1 MPLPLRN
8 LPPRRNAEGHD
19 LMTAL
24 TRNPALLAALGFAV
38 VVVGMSSFYTVP
50 ETKQAVVL
58 RLGKPAR
65 IVNEYDPKAS
75 LGDTGAGLAVK
86 APFIEDVKFVDK
98 RIMDLDIDA
107 QTVLSTDQLRLVVD
121 AFARFRIVDPLR
133 MVQTVGTEEMAADAL
148 KRILASKLRNELG
161 KQPFAALL
169 SPERGEL
176 MDEIQNTVNRQA
188 KQYGAEIVDV
198 RIKRADLPSGPPLEA
213 AYARMASARAQE
225 AATIRAQGNKQAQ
238 LVQAEADASA
248 ARIYADSFGKDPEFY
263 AFYRAM
269 QAYRTT
275 FEDGSGTVVL
285 GPGNE
290 FLREFE
296 GNRRNR

>member
-1 MPLPLRN
+1 MS
-8 LPPRRNAEGHD
+8 
-19 LMTAL
+19 AL
-24 TRNPALLAALGFAV
+24 TRNPTLLAGVGFVLAV
-38 VVVGMSSFYTVP
+38 LAMSSLYIVP
-50 ETKQAVVL
+50 ETKQAIVL
-58 RLGKPAR
+58 RLGKPER
-65 IVNEYDPKAS
+65 IVNAYDPKARV
-75 LGDTGAGLAVK
+75 GETGAGLAVK
-86 APFIEDVKFVDK
+86 VPFVEDVKFIEK

-121 AFARFRIVDPLR
+121 AFARFRIVDPQR
-133 MVQTVGTEEMAADAL
+133 MVETVGSEEMAADAL

-169 SPERGEL
+169 SPERGEV
-176 MDEIQNTVNRQA
+176 MDEIQNSVNEQA
-188 KQYGAEIVDV
+188 KQYGAEIIDV
-198 RIKRADLPSGPPLEA
+198 RIKRADLPTGATLEA
-213 AYARMASARAQE
+213 AYARMASARQQE

-238 LVQAEADASA
+238 LVQAEADAQA

-275 FEDGSGTVVL
+275 FEDGTATVVL
-285 GPGNE
+285 GPRNE

-296 GNRRNR
+296 GNSRNR

>member
-1 MPLPLRN
+1 M
-8 LPPRRNAEGHD
+8 A
-19 LMTAL
+19 TL
-24 TRNPALLAALGFAV
+24 TRNPAILAGLGFALV
-38 VVVGMSSFYTVP
+38 VLAMSSFYTVP
-50 ETKQAVVL
+50 ETQQAVVL
-58 RLGKPAR
+58 RLGKPER
-65 IVNEYDPKAS
+65 IVNEYDPKAK
-75 LGDTGAGLAVK
+75 LGETGAGLTMKV
-86 APFIEDVKFVDK
+86 PFIEDVRFIDK

-121 AFARFRIVDPLR
+121 AFARFRIVNPQR
-133 MVQTVGTEEMAADAL
+133 MVETVGTEQNAADAL

-169 SPERGEL
+169 SPERGQL
-176 MDEIQNTVNRQA
+176 MDEIQSTVNSQA

-213 AYARMASARAQE
+213 AYARMASARQQE

-275 FEDGSGTVVL
+275 FEDGTATVVL
-285 GPGNE
+285 GPNNE

-296 GNRRNR
+296 GRKGNR

>member
-1 MPLPLRN
+1 M
-8 LPPRRNAEGHD
+8 A
-19 LMTAL
+19 TL
-24 TRNPALLAALGFAV
+24 TRNPAILAGLGFALV
-38 VVVGMSSFYTVP
+38 VLAMSSFYTVP
-50 ETKQAVVL
+50 ETQQAVVL
-58 RLGKPAR
+58 RLGKPER
-65 IVNEYDPKAS
+65 IVNEYDPKAK
-75 LGDTGAGLAVK
+75 LGETGAGLTMKV
-86 APFIEDVKFVDK
+86 PFIEDVRFIDK

-121 AFARFRIVDPLR
+121 AFARFRIVNPQR
-133 MVQTVGTEEMAADAL
+133 MVETVGTEQNAADAL

-169 SPERGEL
+169 SPERGAL
-176 MDEIQNTVNRQA
+176 MDDIQSSVNSQA
-188 KQYGAEIVDV
+188 KQYGAKIVDV

-213 AYARMASARAQE
+213 AYARMASARQQE

-238 LVQAEADASA
+238 LVTAQADAQSA
-248 ARIYADSFGKDPEFY
+248 QIYAESFGKDPEFY

-275 FEDGSGTVVL
+275 FDDGTGTVIL
-285 GPGNE
+285 GPNNE

-296 GNRRNR
+296 GRRTNR

>member
-1 MPLPLRN
+1 
-8 LPPRRNAEGHD
+8 
-19 LMTAL
+19 MTAL
-24 TRNPALLAALGFAV
+24 TRNPALVAGLGFALAV
-38 VVVGMSSFYTVP
+38 LAMGSFYTVP

-58 RLGKPAR
+58 RLGKPER
-65 IVNEYDPKAS
+65 IVNEYDRKARF
-75 LGDTGAGLAVK
+75 GETGAGLAVK
-86 APFIEDVKFVDK
+86 VPFIEDVKFVDK

-133 MVQTVGTEEMAADAL
+133 MVQTVGSEEMAADAL

-169 SPERGEL
+169 SPERGEV
-176 MDEIQNTVNRQA
+176 MDEIQDTVNRQA
-188 KQYGAEIVDV
+188 KQYGAEIIDV

-238 LVQAEADASA
+238 LVQAEADAQA

-275 FEDGSGTVVL
+275 FEDGTATVVL
-285 GPGNE
+285 GPNNE

-296 GNRRNR
+296 GRRIR

>member
-1 MPLPLRN
+1 M
-8 LPPRRNAEGHD
+8 A
-19 LMTAL
+19 TL
-24 TRNPALLAALGFAV
+24 TRNPAILAGLGFALV
-38 VVVGMSSFYTVP
+38 VLAMSSFYTVP
-50 ETKQAVVL
+50 ETQQAVVL
-58 RLGKPAR
+58 RLGKPER
-65 IVNEYDPKAS
+65 IVNEYDPKAK
-75 LGDTGAGLAVK
+75 LGETGAGLTMKV
-86 APFIEDVKFVDK
+86 PFVEDVRFIDK

-121 AFARFRIVDPLR
+121 AFARFRIVNPQR
-133 MVQTVGTEEMAADAL
+133 MVETVGTEQNAADAL

-169 SPERGEL
+169 SPERGQL
-176 MDEIQNTVNRQA
+176 MDEIQSTVNSQA

-213 AYARMASARAQE
+213 AYARMASARQQE

-275 FEDGSGTVVL
+275 FEDGTATVIL
-285 GPGNE
+285 GPNNE

-296 GNRRNR
+296 GRKGNR

>member
-1 MPLPLRN
+1 M
-8 LPPRRNAEGHD
+8 A
-19 LMTAL
+19 AL
-24 TRNPALLAALGFAV
+24 SRNPALFAAFGFALV
-38 VVVGMSSFYTVP
+38 VLAMSSFYTVP

-58 RLGKPAR
+58 RLGKPER
-65 IVNEYDPKAS
+65 IVNEYDPKAR
-75 LGDTGAGLAVK
+75 LGETGAGLTMKV
-86 APFIEDVKFVDK
+86 PFIEEVRFIDK
-98 RIMDLDIDA
+98 RIMDLDMDA

-121 AFARFRIVDPLR
+121 AFARFRIVNPQR
-133 MVQTVGTEEMAADAL
+133 MVETVGSEANAADAL

-169 SPERGEL
+169 SPERGQL
-176 MDEIQNTVNRQA
+176 MDDIQSTVNSQA
-188 KQYGAEIVDV
+188 KQYGAEIIDV

-213 AYARMASARAQE
+213 AYARMASARQQE

-275 FEDGSGTVVL
+275 FEDGSATVIL
-285 GPGNE
+285 GPNNE

-296 GNRRNR
+296 GRKGNR

>member
-1 MPLPLRN
+1 M
-8 LPPRRNAEGHD
+8 A
-19 LMTAL
+19 TIA
-24 TRNPALLAALGFAV
+24 RNPALLAGIGFAAV
-38 VVVGMSSFYTVP
+38 VLAMSSFYTVP

-58 RLGKPAR
+58 RLGKPER
-65 IVNEYDPKAS
+65 IVNEFDPKARF
-75 LGDTGAGLAVK
+75 GETGAGLTMKV
-86 APFIEDVKFVDK
+86 PFIEDVKFVDK
-98 RIMDLDIDA
+98 RIMDLDMDA

-121 AFARFRIVDPLR
+121 AFARFRIVNPQR
-133 MVQTVGTEEMAADAL
+133 MVETVGSEQNAADAL

-169 SPERGEL
+169 SPERGQL
-176 MDEIQNTVNRQA
+176 MDDIQSTVNAQA
-188 KQYGAEIVDV
+188 KQYGAEIIDV

-213 AYARMASARAQE
+213 AYARMASARQQE

-275 FEDGSGTVVL
+275 FEDGTATVVL
-285 GPGNE
+285 GPNNE

-296 GNRRNR
+296 GRKGNR

>member
-1 MPLPLRN
+1 M
-8 LPPRRNAEGHD
+8 A
-19 LMTAL
+19 TL
-24 TRNPALLAALGFAV
+24 TRNPAILAGLGFALV
-38 VVVGMSSFYTVP
+38 VLAMSSFYTVP

-58 RLGKPAR
+58 RLGKPER
-65 IVNEYDPKAS
+65 IVNEYDPKAK
-75 LGDTGAGLAVK
+75 LGETGAGLTMKV
-86 APFIEDVKFVDK
+86 PFIEDVRLIDK

-121 AFARFRIVDPLR
+121 AFARFRIVNPQR
-133 MVQTVGTEEMAADAL
+133 MVETVGTEQNAADAL

-169 SPERGEL
+169 SPERGQL
-176 MDEIQNTVNRQA
+176 MDEIQSTVNSPA

-213 AYARMASARAQE
+213 AYARMASARQQE

-275 FEDGSGTVVL
+275 FEDGTATVIL
-285 GPGNE
+285 GPNNE

-296 GNRRNR
+296 GRKGNR

>member
-1 MPLPLRN
+1 M
-8 LPPRRNAEGHD
+8 AI
-19 LMTAL
+19 LM
-24 TRNPALLAALGFAV
+24 RNPALLAAFGFALV
-38 VVVGMSSFYTVP
+38 VLAMGSFYTVP
-50 ETKQAVVL
+50 ETQQAVVL
-58 RLGKPAR
+58 RLGKPER
-65 IVNEYDPKAS
+65 IVNAYDPKAAV
-75 LGDTGAGLAVK
+75 GETGAGLTMKV
-86 APFIEDVKFVDK
+86 PFIEDVKFIDK
-98 RIMDLDIDA
+98 RILDLDMDA

-133 MVQTVGTEEMAADAL
+133 MVQTVGSEQNAADAL

-169 SPERGEL
+169 SPERGQL
-176 MDEIQNTVNRQA
+176 MDEIQLTVNRQA
-188 KQYGAEIVDV
+188 KQYGAEIIDV

-213 AYARMASARAQE
+213 AYARMASARQQE

-238 LVQAEADASA
+238 LVTAQADAQSA
-248 ARIYADSFGKDPEFY
+248 QIYAESFGKDPEFY

-275 FEDGSGTVVL
+275 FDDGTGTVIL
-285 GPGNE
+285 GPNNE

-296 GNRRNR
+296 GRRTNR

>member
-1 MPLPLRN
+1 M
-8 LPPRRNAEGHD
+8 A
-19 LMTAL
+19 TL
-24 TRNPALLAALGFAV
+24 TRNPAILAGLGFALV
-38 VVVGMSSFYTVP
+38 VLAMSSFYTVP

-58 RLGKPAR
+58 RLGKPER
-65 IVNEYDPKAS
+65 IVNEYDPKAK
-75 LGDTGAGLAVK
+75 LGETGAGLTMKV
-86 APFIEDVKFVDK
+86 PFIEDVRFIDK

-121 AFARFRIVDPLR
+121 AFARFRIVNPQR
-133 MVQTVGTEEMAADAL
+133 MVETVGTEQNAADAL

-169 SPERGEL
+169 SPERGQL
-176 MDEIQNTVNRQA
+176 MDEIQSTVNSQA

-198 RIKRADLPSGPPLEA
+198 RIQRADLPSGPPLEA
-213 AYARMASARAQE
+213 AYARMASARQQE

-275 FEDGSGTVVL
+275 FEDGTATVIL
-285 GPGNE
+285 GPNNE

-296 GNRRNR
+296 GRKGNR

>member
-1 MPLPLRN
+1 MS
-8 LPPRRNAEGHD
+8 AI
-19 LMTAL
+19 
-24 TRNPALLAALGFAV
+24 TRNPALIAGIGFGLAVLAMG
-38 VVVGMSSFYTVP
+38 SFYTVP
-50 ETKQAVVL
+50 ESKQAIVL
-58 RLGKPAR
+58 RLGKPER
-65 IVNEYDPKAS
+65 IVNAYDPKARF
-75 LGDTGAGLAVK
+75 GETGAGLAVK
-86 APFIEDVKFVDK
+86 VPFIEDVKYVDK

-121 AFARFRIVDPLR
+121 AFARFRIVDPQR
-133 MVQTVGTEEMAADAL
+133 MVETVGSEEMAADAL

-169 SPERGEL
+169 SPERGEV
-176 MDEIQNTVNRQA
+176 MDEIQNSVNEQA

-198 RIKRADLPSGPPLEA
+198 RIKRADLPAGATLEA
-213 AYARMASARAQE
+213 AYARMASARQQE

-238 LVQAEADASA
+238 LVQADADAQA

-275 FEDGSGTVVL
+275 FEDGTATVVL
-285 GPGNE
+285 GPSNE
-290 FLREFE
+290 FMREFE